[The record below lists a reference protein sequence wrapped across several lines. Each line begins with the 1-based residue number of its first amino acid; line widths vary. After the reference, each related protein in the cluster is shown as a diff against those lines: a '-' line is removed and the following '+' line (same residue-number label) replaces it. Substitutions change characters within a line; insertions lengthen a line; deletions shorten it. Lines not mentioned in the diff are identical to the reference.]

1 MSVRIET
8 IDTPGPASIVVEIEG
23 HGDPLV
29 LVHGI
34 SESRRAFD
42 AVVPAL
48 AARHQVLRLDLRG
61 HGESSDGPGYGVD
74 ALAGDVA
81 AVVAQLALDAPLL
94 VGHSLGG
101 AVVSLLAAGL
111 PCRGVVNVDQS
122 LRIWEL
128 AAELRPLESELLG
141 PGFHTAL
148 AGVFDARGLGAVPEP
163 ERSRL
168 ETMHEAARPEVVLGV
183 WDLLLHSSDDELRA
197 LVEAAAA
204 EVGAP
209 YLSLH
214 GQDPGPGYE
223 RWLTGLAPGAE
234 VEVWDGNCHWPHL
247 VEPDR
252 FAERVARFAG
262 A

>member
-1 MSVRIET
+1 MSARIET

-23 HGDPLV
+23 EGDPLV

-34 SESRRAFD
+34 AESRRAFD

-48 AARHQVLRLDLRG
+48 AASHQVLRLDLRG
-61 HGESSDGPGYGVD
+61 HGESSDGPAYGAD
-74 ALAGDVA
+74 ALVGDVA
-81 AVVAQLALDAPLL
+81 AVVEQLGLDAPRL

-101 AVVSLLAAGL
+101 AIVSLLAAGL
-111 PCRGVVNVDQS
+111 PCRGAVNIDQS
-122 LRIWEL
+122 LRIWDL
-128 AAELRPLESELLG
+128 AAELRPLEPALRG
-141 PGFHTAL
+141 PGFHAAL
-148 AGVFDARGLGAVPEP
+148 AGLFEARGLGAVPEP

-168 ETMHEAARPEVVLGV
+168 VAMHEAARPEVVLGV
-183 WDLLLHSSDDELRA
+183 WDLLLSSSDDELRA
-197 LVEAAAA
+197 LVDTAAGG
-204 EVGAP
+204 VGVP

-214 GQDPGPGYE
+214 GQDPGPGYG
-223 RWLTGLAPGAE
+223 RWLTGLVPGAE